1 MGDVIRIDELREI
14 ASELG
19 FCDAGAADPRPGAE
33 GARLGEFVRQGRH
46 AGMAWLARDLARRA
60 DPTQVFPGVRSVVMV
75 AAAHPVD
82 DECGPGGSIARYG
95 RLADYHEA
103 LLPDVQRLAEAIGG
117 RSARSYVDTGP
128 VMEKVWA
135 QRAGIGW
142 NGRQTHLVSRRHGCW
157 TLLGVVLT
165 EALVEPGEPHA
176 DLCGR
181 CVRCIEACP
190 TGALDLD
197 RPGEIDA
204 RRCRSYLTIEHR
216 GELDPQQRRWVG
228 DSLFG
233 CDLCLDACPW
243 NRFSGG
249 VEHPALQPRLPARM
263 DPAELLTLDGPAFR
277 RRFAGTPVLRARR
290 RGLLRNASVVL
301 GNTADPSTRPVLEH
315 CLARETDPVI
325 LHHAQWALEEID
337 VSPRS

>member
-1 MGDVIRIDELREI
+1 LDELREI
-14 ASELG
+14 ATQLG
-19 FCDAGAADPRPGAE
+19 FCAAGAAEPSPGGE
-33 GARLGEFVRQGRH
+33 GTRLDEFVGQGRH
-46 AGMAWLARDLARRA
+46 ATMAWLARDTARRA
-60 DPTQVFPGVRSVVMV
+60 NPAEVLPAVRSVVVV

-82 DECGPGGSIARYG
+82 DLPNEDGSIARYG

-103 LLPDVQRLAEAIGG
+103 LLPDVQRLAGALGG
-117 RSARSYVDTGP
+117 GGARSYVDTGP

-142 NGRQTHLVSRRHGCW
+142 IGRQTHLVSRKHGCW
-157 TLLGVVLT
+157 TLLGAVLT
-165 EALVEPGEPHA
+165 DAEVEPATPHA

-190 TGALDLD
+190 TGALRLD

-216 GELDPQQRRWVG
+216 GELDGAQRRWIG
-228 DSLFG
+228 DALFG
-233 CDLCLDACPW
+233 CDLCLEACPW
-243 NRFSGG
+243 NRFAGG
-249 VEHPALQPRLPARM
+249 GEHTALRPILPARM

-290 RGLLRNASVVL
+290 RGLLRNAAVVL
-301 GNTADPSTRPVLEH
+301 GNTADPAAAPALRQCAAE
-315 CLARETDPVI
+315 ETDPVVRQ
-325 LHHAQWALEEID
+325 HAEWALDEIA
-337 VSPRS
+337 RR

>member
-1 MGDVIRIDELREI
+1 MGDVIRSDELRDI
-14 ASELG
+14 ALELG
-19 FCDAGAADPRPGAE
+19 FCGAGAADPRPGGE
-33 GARLGEFVRQGRH
+33 GGRLDEFVRQGRH
-46 AGMAWLARDLARRA
+46 AGMAWLARDTDRRS
-60 DPTQVFPGVRSVVMV
+60 DPTRVLPGIRSVVVV

-82 DECGPGGSIARYG
+82 EDRGPIARYG
-95 RLADYHEA
+95 RLSDYHEA
-103 LLPDVQRLAEAIGG
+103 LLPDVQRLAEALGG
-117 RSARSYVDTGP
+117 RSPRSYVDTGP

-142 NGRQTHLVSRRHGCW
+142 TGRQTHLVSRRHGCW

-165 EALVEPGEPHA
+165 DAEVEPAEPHA

-181 CVRCIEACP
+181 CVRCVEACP

-216 GELDPQQRRWVG
+216 GELDPQQRRLVG
-228 DSLFG
+228 DALFG

-243 NRFSGG
+243 NRFAGG
-249 VEHPALQPRLPARM
+249 SEHPALRLRLPARM
-263 DPAELLTLDGPAFR
+263 DPAELLALDGPAFR

-290 RGLLRNASVVL
+290 RGLLRNAAVVL
-301 GNTADPSTRPVLEH
+301 GNVADLDARPALTR
-315 CLARETDPVI
+315 CLAHETDPVVRQ
-325 LHHAQWALEEID
+325 HAEWALREID